1 MKILYIDATAS
12 FLDFAMRCEAMG
24 HEVRVFMGPC
34 KDGSRYPVGDG
45 LLTKV
50 PEWQGSMRWADLII
64 TSDNVK
70 YLKEMESYRRAGYP
84 IFGPNMEVT
93 DWELERGTGQDIF
106 EDHGI
111 KCLPSTIFKTYDEA
125 IEFLNKNPEGRY
137 VSKPTGDA
145 DKALSYVSKSSQDMM
160 FMLNHWKRKQISKV
174 PFLFQEF
181 RPGIEM
187 AVGGWV
193 GRDGFLSHFL
203 ENFEFKKLMNDEV
216 GVNTGEM
223 GTAMKYV
230 TAEESL
236 LARTVLLPLEAALI
250 RSGYTGYID
259 VAVIIDKKGNPW
271 PLEFTSRPGWPLF
284 QIQQALHPDPC
295 QWMLDALNGKDTFK
309 PFDDIAIGVVV
320 TMPDFPYSHMTR
332 KEVTGFP
339 VWGITTKNRFNV
351 HPCEMMLG
359 EAPVLENG
367 KIKTK
372 QMMVTAGD
380 YVLVVTGTEP
390 TISEAKDS
398 AYDVLRQL
406 EIPNSPI
413 YRTDIGCRLEKQIP
427 ELQSLGYAT
436 SWEW

>member
-1 MKILYIDATAS
+1 
-12 FLDFAMRCEAMG
+12 MRCEALG

-125 IEFLNKNPEGRY
+125 IDFLNKNPECRY

-160 FMLNHWKRKQISKV
+160 FMLSYWKKKTTKKV

-181 RPGIEM
+181 TPGIEM

-367 KIKTK
+367 KIRTK

>member
-1 MKILYIDATAS
+1 MKILCIDATAS

-284 QIQQALHPDPC
+284 QIQQALHSDPC

>member
-1 MKILYIDATAS
+1 
-12 FLDFAMRCEAMG
+12 
-24 HEVRVFMGPC
+24 
-34 KDGSRYPVGDG
+34 
-45 LLTKV
+45 
-50 PEWQGSMRWADLII
+50 
-64 TSDNVK
+64 
-70 YLKEMESYRRAGYP
+70 
-84 IFGPNMEVT
+84 
-93 DWELERGTGQDIF
+93 
-106 EDHGI
+106 
-111 KCLPSTIFKTYDEA
+111 
-125 IEFLNKNPEGRY
+125 
-137 VSKPTGDA
+137 
-145 DKALSYVSKSSQDMM
+145 
-160 FMLNHWKRKQISKV
+160 
-174 PFLFQEF
+174 
-181 RPGIEM
+181 
-187 AVGGWV
+187 
-193 GRDGFLSHFL
+193 
-203 ENFEFKKLMNDEV
+203 MNDEV

-271 PLEFTSRPGWPLF
+271 PLEFTSLPGWPLF

-309 PFDDIAIGVVV
+309 PFDDISIGVVV

>member
-1 MKILYIDATAS
+1 MKILCIDATAS

>member
-1 MKILYIDATAS
+1 
-12 FLDFAMRCEAMG
+12 MRCEALG

-125 IEFLNKNPEGRY
+125 IDFLNKNPECRY

-160 FMLNHWKRKQISKV
+160 FMLSYWKKKTTKKV

-181 RPGIEM
+181 TPGIEM